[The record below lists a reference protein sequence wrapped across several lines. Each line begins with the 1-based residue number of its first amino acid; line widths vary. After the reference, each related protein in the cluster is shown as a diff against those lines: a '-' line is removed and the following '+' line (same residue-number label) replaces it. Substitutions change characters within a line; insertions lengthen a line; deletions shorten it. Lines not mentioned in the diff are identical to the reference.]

1 MQTKPIFKWIS
12 FKLTSIGMITAFAVF
27 GLVACNNGK
36 DSKADEAAG
45 MAANNPIPDST
56 KVTKVIKKKGKT
68 TVNLSKV
75 NTNKIVKDNSGVYN
89 RPEVMPQFPGGQKAL
104 GNYVNDHLDYPQ
116 QAIDNNTGG
125 TVMVSFVVD
134 EKGKVSHAKILGNKV
149 GDGLDEQ
156 ALKVV
161 NNMPEWTPGKV
172 HGRNVKTRLE
182 LPIAFQVES

>member
-1 MQTKPIFKWIS
+1 MRTKPI
-12 FKLTSIGMITAFAVF
+12 FKLTSIGVITAFTVF

-45 MAANNPIPDST
+45 IAANNPIPESA
-56 KVTKVIKKKGKT
+56 KVTKKKGRT
-68 TVNLSKV
+68 TVNLSKA
-75 NTNKIVKDNSGVYN
+75 NTNKIIKDNSGVYDH
-89 RPEVMPQFPGGQKAL
+89 PEVMPQFPGGQKAL
-104 GNYVNDHLDYPQ
+104 GDYVNDHLEYPQ

-125 TVMVSFVVD
+125 MIMVSFVVD
-134 EKGKVSHAKILGNKV
+134 EKGKVSHVKLLGDKKV

-172 HGRNVKTRLE
+172 HGRKVKTRLE